1 MYVIIYLI
9 IYTRAVSVSSV
20 VWCGGVLGVVWWC
33 PRWCVG
39 VLCGVMVE
47 SSVVWCRCPRWCGV
61 GVLCGVMV
69 ESSVV
74 WCRCPLWCGGG
85 VLGGVVSVSSVV
97 WCRCPLWCGVG
108 VLGGVVVESSVA
120 YIQPST
126 KAGTPRGSSVRR
138 AVSLLNQGFW
148 VEFTD
153 AIALII
159 NYLGAPFGC
168 AFAEWYV
175 G

>member
-1 MYVIIYLI
+1 VWW
-9 IYTRAVSVSSV
+9 
-20 VWCGGVLGVVWWC
+20 WCGG
-33 PRWCVG
+33 
-39 VLCGVMVE
+39 
-47 SSVVWCRCPRWCGV
+47 
-61 GVLCGVMV
+61 
-69 ESSVV
+69 
-74 WCRCPLWCGGG
+74 
-85 VLGGVVSVSSVV
+85 
-97 WCRCPLWCGVG
+97 G

-126 KAGTPRGSSVRR
+126 KAGTPRGSSVRW

-168 AFAEWYV
+168 AFAEWCV

>member
-1 MYVIIYLI
+1 MYIIIYLI

-20 VWCGGVLGVVWWC
+20 
-33 PRWCVG
+33 
-39 VLCGVMVE
+39 
-47 SSVVWCRCPRWCGV
+47 
-61 GVLCGVMV
+61 
-69 ESSVV
+69 
-74 WCRCPLWCGGG
+74 WCGGG
-85 VLGGVVSVSSVV
+85 VLGVV
-97 WCRCPLWCGVG
+97 CRCPRCGVLPGVWWWCGGG

-126 KAGTPRGSSVRR
+126 KAGTPRGSSVRW

-168 AFAEWYV
+168 AFAEWCV